1 MKNLK
6 FFYYNLIIVTLFFLL
21 LELSLRFYFNQ
32 TKPYSCYKP
41 LSGIMKYKNNKN
53 CSYEEKY
60 FEKKNSTFYYTNKNG
75 ERSPGFADNKVY
87 NKKILF
93 IGDSFTFGYLS
104 NYNDTYPY
112 NAIKNINNKLEVK
125 YQAINLGVNGY
136 QFDQILHLIDNDKV
150 ITDNNH
156 IIVYG
161 LTANDLFDIGELN
174 SQNIKRSFIDRLRSI
189 INKMNLLS
197 IKFIAS
203 KILKNDYMYLSIH
216 NKRGSKAGYIQ
227 KESSREWDRKYLYFE
242 KKIKEIPDSI
252 KKRLV
257 LTIIPQQ
264 VQIRLIKN
272 NLIDEGIAFDSRI
285 LSICKKVKIK
295 CISKTSQLA
304 EKLKYETHFVLD
316 GHLYPK
322 ANAEYGKMLGN
333 ELTKIIKNEK

>member
-1 MKNLK
+1 MKSLK
-6 FFYYNLIIVTLFFLL
+6 FFYYNLIVVTLFFLFF
-21 LELSLRFYFNQ
+21 ELSLRFYFNQ
-32 TKPYSCYKP
+32 TKSYNCYE
-41 LSGIMKYKNNKN
+41 LVSGIMKYKNNKN
-53 CSYEEKY
+53 CNYEEKY

-203 KILKNDYMYLSIH
+203 KILKNDYMYLNIH

-227 KESSREWDRKYLYFE
+227 KESSIEWDKKYLYFE
-242 KKIKEIPDSI
+242 KKIKQIPDSI
-252 KKRLV
+252 KKRIV

-264 VQIRLIKN
+264 IQIRLIKN
-272 NLIDEGIAFDSRI
+272 NLIDEGIAFDLKI

-295 CISKTSQLA
+295 CISKSIQLA

-322 ANAEYGKMLGN
+322 ASAEYGKMLGD
-333 ELTKIIKNEK
+333 ELIKIIKNDK

>member
-1 MKNLK
+1 MK
-6 FFYYNLIIVTLFFLL
+6 
-21 LELSLRFYFNQ
+21 
-32 TKPYSCYKP
+32 
-41 LSGIMKYKNNKN
+41 
-53 CSYEEKY
+53 
-60 FEKKNSTFYYTNKNG
+60 KKNSTFYYTNKNG

-203 KILKNDYMYLSIH
+203 KILKNDYMYLNIH

-227 KESSREWDRKYLYFE
+227 KESSSEWDKKYLYFGY
-242 KKIKEIPDSI
+242 S
-252 KKRLV
+252 
-257 LTIIPQQ
+257 
-264 VQIRLIKN
+264 
-272 NLIDEGIAFDSRI
+272 
-285 LSICKKVKIK
+285 
-295 CISKTSQLA
+295 
-304 EKLKYETHFVLD
+304 
-316 GHLYPK
+316 
-322 ANAEYGKMLGN
+322 
-333 ELTKIIKNEK
+333 